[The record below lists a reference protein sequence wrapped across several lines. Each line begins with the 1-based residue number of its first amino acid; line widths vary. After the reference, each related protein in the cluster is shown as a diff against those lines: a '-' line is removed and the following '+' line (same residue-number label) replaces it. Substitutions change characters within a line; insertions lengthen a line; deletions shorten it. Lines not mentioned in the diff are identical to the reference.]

1 MPRFRD
7 ADGRNDVTLFKIL
20 LDPPLSNEVA
30 RGEKKNERERKKEE
44 EEKGKGR
51 ERWGERREREKG
63 EVVALIVTTWRF
75 ATSSTKVR
83 KKLSNRHV
91 NQRRCYCFPLFPL
104 ADAFVKFQSFY
115 SPDDYGE
122 TLKIFPSCSFERL
135 ARNNEKKIPSWS
147 RIFCTWD

>member
-30 RGEKKNERERKKEE
+30 RGEKKMKGKEKRKKRK
-44 EEKGKGR
+44 KGKGENDEER
-51 ERWGERREREKG
+51 EEREREKE

-91 NQRRCYCFPLFPL
+91 NQRCCYCFPLFPL

-122 TLKIFPSCSFERL
+122 TLKIFPSCSFERF
-135 ARNNEKKIPSWS
+135 ARNNEKKIPS
-147 RIFCTWD
+147 

>member
-1 MPRFRD
+1 MRR
-7 ADGRNDVTLFKIL
+7 
-20 LDPPLSNEVA
+20 
-30 RGEKKNERERKKEE
+30 EK
-44 EEKGKGR
+44 
-51 ERWGERREREKG
+51 REREKG

-122 TLKIFPSCSFERL
+122 TLKIFPSCSFERF
-135 ARNNEKKIPSWS
+135 ARNNEKKIPS
-147 RIFCTWD
+147 